1 MLPSSLRSIFH
12 INLSSHIRAKVTAS
26 CDMATP
32 HTPTAILLSHL
43 QALYNNNN
51 ILTFVIVIS
60 LFSGRRGRRGRYC
73 NSTTARTGGG
83 QRCRKRRSQ
92 RGCWPRRRLH
102 CYTKVESRD
111 RGLVAERCSFESLTN
126 VNHGLCE
133 AKSGASHGGYRTIDS
148 ITDSNGP
155 R

>member
-1 MLPSSLRSIFH
+1 
-12 INLSSHIRAKVTAS
+12 
-26 CDMATP
+26 MATL
-32 HTPTAILLSHL
+32 HTLTVILLSHL

-60 LFSGRRGRRGRYC
+60 LFLGRRGRRGRYC
-73 NSTTARTGGG
+73 NSTMARMGGG

-92 RGCWPRRRLH
+92 RGCWPWRRLH

-111 RGLVAERCSFESLTN
+111 RGLVAESCLFESLTN
-126 VNHGLCE
+126 VNYGLCE
-133 AKSGASHGGYRTIDS
+133 AKSGALYRGYQMIDS
-148 ITDSNGP
+148 IIDLNGP

>member
-1 MLPSSLRSIFH
+1 MLPLSLHSIFY
-12 INLSSHIRAKVTAS
+12 INLSSYIHAKVAAF
-26 CDMATP
+26 CDIATL

-51 ILTFVIVIS
+51 ILTFVIAIS

-73 NSTTARTGGG
+73 NSTTAHTGGG
-83 QRCRKRRSQ
+83 QRYRKRQSQ

-111 RGLVAERCSFESLTN
+111 RGLVAERCSFKSLTN
-126 VNHGLCE
+126 VNYGLCE
-133 AKSGASHGGYRTIDS
+133 AKS
-148 ITDSNGP
+148 
-155 R
+155 